1 MEGGFLADIHL
12 MRHGHY
18 VGHHPGYHAPD
29 DAELSPRGQ
38 RDSSAAAQHLPAV
51 AAIVSSPLPRALQT
65 AEILAERSGV
75 PLVKVIPDLREWRSP
90 TAVQGLPPDE
100 FPEDY
105 AQWRVRRPLAP
116 TSRYGDGE
124 SLKELSERA
133 ACARAKL
140 SSFVDREG
148 SLLVV
153 SHKLFLSLL
162 TSTEPAAVAFSTAAR
177 SPWSFLEIRHR

>member
-1 MEGGFLADIHL
+1 MADLYL

-18 VGHHPGYHAPD
+18 VGHRPGYHAPD
-29 DAELSPRGQ
+29 DAELSPRG
-38 RDSSAAAQHLPAV
+38 RREAIVAAQVLPPV

-65 AEILAERSGV
+65 AKLLTKHSGI
-75 PLVKVIPDLREWRSP
+75 PLLEPVPDLREWRSP

-105 AQWRVRRPLAP
+105 TRWRVRRTLDP
-116 TSRYGDGE
+116 TNRYRDGE
-124 SLKELSERA
+124 SLQELSERA
-133 ACARAKL
+133 ACARTRL
-140 SSFVDREG
+140 SIFVEQEG

-153 SHKLFLSLL
+153 SHTLFLSMFI
-162 TSTEPAAVAFSTAAR
+162 STEPAATAFSNATR